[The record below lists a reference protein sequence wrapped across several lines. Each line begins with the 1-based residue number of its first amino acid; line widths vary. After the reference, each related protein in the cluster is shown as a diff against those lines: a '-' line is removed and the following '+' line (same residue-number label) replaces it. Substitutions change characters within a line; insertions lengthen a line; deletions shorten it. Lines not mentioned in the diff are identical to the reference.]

1 MIFDT
6 DVLIWT
12 LRGNLRA
19 ARVIEAEDVRAIS
32 IVSGMELFQGA
43 RDKKEMAILRDFIQE
58 FDVLPLTENVGF
70 RASIYMEEYA
80 LKAGLTLANALIAA
94 VAVETRETLCTGNDR
109 HFHAVSEL
117 QLKPF
122 RPR

>member
-12 LRGNLRA
+12 LRGNARA

-32 IVSGMELFQGA
+32 IVSGMELYQGA
-43 RDKKEMAILRDFIQE
+43 RDKREMAVLRDFIQE
-58 FDVLPLTENVGF
+58 FDVLALTENIGF

-80 LKAGLTLANALIAA
+80 LKAGMTLADALIAA
-94 VAVETRETLCTGNDR
+94 TAAEARETLCTGNDR
-109 HFHAVSEL
+109 HFRAISEL

-122 RPR
+122 RP